1 MFYLLFLSLGCLAFY
16 SIEKQGLSEPNS
28 VYLFALLPF
37 IGLWIF
43 MVGGQYEVGTDYQ
56 SYLSF
61 FNGKRD
67 VDYFAA
73 KGEYCFSTIVDFFQS
88 IGIYGQFYFYFFA
101 AISVL
106 LYLQIAR
113 EVTFTHYALFF
124 FLFMTVSTLFHTQM
138 NGLRQCM
145 AVYFSTLSFILF
157 ICGRRIVP
165 LGLMFVAVGFHISAM
180 ALLPLFFLT
189 KLSFSTNIA
198 RVCIVV
204 AAILSFASFDS
215 LLEQVILSIPQYE
228 YYAESEYFQSD
239 ISLLNKLTKLAY
251 LPIYL
256 LSLSVI
262 KGGKISGIEMRLFQF
277 GLLAYLLK
285 TVSIVSS
292 VTNRFGYYFM
302 ILSMLPIFYYLRS
315 IQKEKR
321 ILFIVIC
328 AYILIMYAVKVVLFP
343 TREYLYDSILRTY
356 F

>member
-1 MFYLLFLSLGCLAFY
+1 MFYLLFLLLGCLAFY
-16 SIEKQGLSEPNS
+16 SVEKQGFSEPNS
-28 VYLFALLPF
+28 VYVFSLLPF

-43 MVGGQYEVGTDYQ
+43 MVGGQYEIGTDYQ
-56 SYLSF
+56 SYLSY
-61 FNGKRD
+61 FNGKRE
-67 VDYFAA
+67 VAYFAA
-73 KGEYCFSTIVDFFQS
+73 KGEYLFSFIVEFFQS
-88 IGIYGQFYFYFFA
+88 IGIYGQFFFYLFA

-113 EVTFTHYALFF
+113 EVTFTNYALFF
-124 FLFMTVSTLFHTQM
+124 FLFITVTTLFHTQM

-145 AVYFSTLSFILF
+145 AVYFSTLSIILF
-157 ICGRRIVP
+157 ICGRRIIP
-165 LGLMFVAVGFHISAM
+165 LALLLIAVGFHISAI

-189 KLSFSTNIA
+189 KLSFSTNVA
-198 RVCIVV
+198 KVCIIV

-215 LLEQVILSIPQYE
+215 LLEQAILMIPQYE

-251 LPIYL
+251 LPIYF

-262 KGGKISGIEMRLFQF
+262 KYKKVSGIEMRLFQF
-277 GLLAYLLK
+277 GLLAYLIK

-302 ILSMLPIFYYLRS
+302 ILSVLPIFYYLRS
-315 IQKEKR
+315 LQKERR
-321 ILFIVIC
+321 ILFMVIC
-328 AYILIMYAVKVVLFP
+328 AYILLMYAVKVVLFP
-343 TREYLYDSILRTY
+343 SREYMYDSILRTY